1 MKSIASAPGKV
12 ILFGEHFVVYGIR
25 ALLCSIDKRVT
36 VTSQTTD
43 EKMIKIKSDVG
54 HIEISNNS
62 LSSMNESTPELL
74 KPFLYIV
81 KRTLERFKKDV
92 GFEVKIESEIPPGIG
107 LGSSSACCVAA
118 AASITALFEKPSRE
132 EILKLAIEAER
143 TIFENTSG
151 ADSSVC
157 TFGGLMEYDIKNG
170 FKKIN
175 SKADFSLVVADSK
188 QTHQTSEL
196 VENVR
201 KFRENNED
209 LFESLCTQESVLVQN
224 ALFALEKNDLA
235 SLGLL
240 MSENQALLE
249 RIGVST
255 ERLGLLIKEAKKTAY
270 GAKITGAG
278 GGGCIIAL
286 TDKSNLDQTLVN
298 LKNFSDCFAAKI
310 DYRGLLDTF

>member
-1 MKSIASAPGKV
+1 MKSVASAPGKV
-12 ILFGEHFVVYGIR
+12 ILFGEHFVVYGMR

-36 VTSQTTD
+36 VTSQTTN
-43 EKMIKIKSDVG
+43 EKRIKIKSDMG
-54 HIEISNNS
+54 HIEISNDS
-62 LSSMNESTPELL
+62 LPITNESTSESM
-74 KPFLYIV
+74 KPFLYII
-81 KRTLERFKKDV
+81 KKTLERFKKDV
-92 GFEVKIESEIPPGIG
+92 GIEIKIESEIPPGIG

-118 AASITALFEKPSRE
+118 TASITALFEKLSRE

-151 ADSSVC
+151 ADCSVC

-175 SKADFSLVVADSK
+175 SKADFALVIANSE

-196 VENVR
+196 AEKVR
-201 KFRENNED
+201 RFRENNED
-209 LFESLCTQESVLVQN
+209 LFAFLCTQESVLVQN
-224 ALFALEKNDLA
+224 ALLALEKNDLPRA
-235 SLGLL
+235 GLL

-255 ERLGLLIKEAKKTAY
+255 ETLDLLIKEAKKTAY

-278 GGGCIIAL
+278 GGGCIVAL
-286 TDKSNLDQTLVN
+286 TDKSNLNQTLAN
-298 LKNFSDCFAAKI
+298 LKNFGECFPAKI

>member
-1 MKSIASAPGKV
+1 MKSVASAPGKV

-43 EKMIKIKSDVG
+43 EKMIKIKSDIG

-62 LSSMNESTPELL
+62 LSSMNKSTPELM

-92 GFEVKIESEIPPGIG
+92 GLEVKIESEIPPGIG

-118 AASITALFEKPSRE
+118 AASITALFEKLSRE
-132 EILKLAIEAER
+132 EILRLAIEAER

-151 ADSSVC
+151 ADCSVC
-157 TFGGLMEYDIKNG
+157 TFGGLMEYDVKNG

-175 SKADFSLVVADSK
+175 SKADFSLVIANSK

-201 KFRENNED
+201 RFRENNED

-235 SLGLL
+235 ALGLL
-240 MSENQALLE
+240 MSENQILLE

-298 LKNFSDCFAAKI
+298 LKNFDDRFAAKI

>member
-1 MKSIASAPGKV
+1 MRSVASAPGKV

-25 ALLCSIDKRVT
+25 ALLCSIDKRIT

-43 EKMIKIKSDVG
+43 EKMIKIESYIG
-54 HIEISNNS
+54 HTEMSNNS
-62 LSSMNESTPELL
+62 LSIMNESTPETM
-74 KPFLYIV
+74 KPFLYII
-81 KRTLERFKKDV
+81 KKTLERFKKEV
-92 GFEVKIESEIPPGIG
+92 GIEVKIESEIPPGIG

-132 EILKLAIEAER
+132 EVLKLAIEAEQ

-151 ADSSVC
+151 ADCSVC

-175 SKADFSLVVADSK
+175 SKADFSLVIANSK

-196 VENVR
+196 VEKVR
-201 KFRENNED
+201 RFRENNED
-209 LFESLCTQESVLVQN
+209 LFVFLCTQESILVQN
-224 ALFALEKNDLA
+224 ALLALEKNDLPRV
-235 SLGLL
+235 GLL
-240 MSENQALLE
+240 MSENQAFLE

-255 ERLGLLIKEAKKTAY
+255 ETLDLLIKEAKKTAY

-286 TDKSNLDQTLVN
+286 TDKSSLDQTLAN
-298 LKNFSDCFAAKI
+298 LKNFGECFAVKI

>member
-1 MKSIASAPGKV
+1 MKSVASAPGKV
-12 ILFGEHFVVYGIR
+12 ILFGEHFVVYGIS
-25 ALLCSIDKRVT
+25 ALLCSIDKRII

-43 EKMIKIKSDVG
+43 EKMIKIESDID
-54 HIEISNNS
+54 HIEMSNNS
-62 LSSMNESTPELL
+62 LSIMNESTPKTM
-74 KPFLYIV
+74 KPFLYII
-81 KRTLERFKKDV
+81 KKTLERFKKDV
-92 GFEVKIESEIPPGIG
+92 GIEVKIESEIPPGIG

-118 AASITALFEKPSRE
+118 AASITALFEKLSRE

-151 ADSSVC
+151 ADCSVC

-175 SKADFSLVVADSK
+175 SKADFVLVITNSK

-196 VENVR
+196 VEKVR
-201 KFRENNED
+201 KFRE
-209 LFESLCTQESVLVQN
+209 
-224 ALFALEKNDLA
+224 KNDL
-235 SLGLL
+235 SRLGLL
-240 MSENQALLE
+240 MSENQAYLE

-255 ERLGLLIKEAKKTAY
+255 GTLDVFIKEAKKTAY

-286 TDKSNLDQTLVN
+286 TDKSNLNQTLAN
-298 LKNFSDCFAAKI
+298 LRNCGECFTAKI
-310 DYRGLLDTF
+310 DYRGLL

>member
-1 MKSIASAPGKV
+1 MKSVASAPGKV
-12 ILFGEHFVVYGIR
+12 ILFGEHFVVYGIK
-25 ALLCSIDKRVT
+25 ALLCSIDKRIT

-43 EKMIKIKSDVG
+43 EKMIKIKSDIG

-62 LSSMNESTPELL
+62 LSSMNESTSELM
-74 KPFLYIV
+74 KPFLYII
-81 KRTLERFKKDV
+81 KKTLERFKKDV
-92 GFEVKIESEIPPGIG
+92 GLEVKIESEIPPGIG

-118 AASITALFEKPSRE
+118 AASITALFEKLSRE

-151 ADSSVC
+151 ADCSVC
-157 TFGGLMEYDIKNG
+157 TFGGLMEYGIKSG

-175 SKADFSLVVADSK
+175 SKADFALVIANSK
-188 QTHQTSEL
+188 QAHHTNEL
-196 VENVR
+196 VEKVR

-209 LFESLCTQESVLVQN
+209 LFVFLCTQESVLVQN
-224 ALFALEKNDLA
+224 ALLALEKNDLPRV
-235 SLGLL
+235 GLL
-240 MSENQALLE
+240 MSENQAFLD

-255 ERLGLLIKEAKKTAY
+255 ETLDLLIKEAKKTAY

-278 GGGCIIAL
+278 GGGCIIVL
-286 TDKSNLDQTLVN
+286 TDKSNLNQTLAN
-298 LKNFSDCFAAKI
+298 LKNYGECFAAKI